1 MCWVVWGIAHID
13 RDWACG
19 DIIAGVKGVELE
31 VAGDDHVL
39 VDAGRGQPELGRMPA
54 VRRSA
59 HQGGRQLMMLVASLK
74 SIVIVK

>member
-1 MCWVVWGIAHID
+1 M
-13 RDWACG
+13 
-19 DIIAGVKGVELE
+19 KGVELE
-31 VAGDDHVL
+31 VAGYDHVL

-54 VRRSA
+54 VRHSA

>member
-1 MCWVVWGIAHID
+1 M
-13 RDWACG
+13 
-19 DIIAGVKGVELE
+19 KGVELE

-74 SIVIVK
+74 SIVKY